1 MVHGIHIHLGKEGC
15 WSGDDWG
22 DGDLAS
28 PVSLANMTSAN
39 KPSDV
44 PAHKGPP
51 VAFCC
56 ECVSWIET
64 AVPNII
70 VRRYHRRNL
79 LALVEYLLVGALCVA
94 LPEDI
99 VIDKET

>member
-1 MVHGIHIHLGKEGC
+1 MHGIHIHLGEEGR
-15 WSGDDWG
+15 WSGDNWR
-22 DGDLAS
+22 DGDLAGLA
-28 PVSLANMTSAN
+28 SLANMTSAN

-56 ECVSWIET
+56 ERVSRIET
-64 AVPNII
+64 AVPNIV
-70 VRRYHRRNL
+70 VRRYHRCDS
-79 LALVEYLLVGALCVA
+79 LALVEYPLVGALRVA

-99 VIDKET
+99 VVDEET